1 MKPIVTY
8 FATVLLISGCI
19 TNPSTDNPPTQPDNT
34 LERQPVKTASMTC
47 GNSQTQVN
55 QARQAKNLP
64 QLKALL
70 PKVSSSCSEGYTD
83 SVKRELSEIAAAKA
97 KVKVQQG
104 QLEAAEKLLNEYTEV
119 NLWATQVL
127 RGDIAAKRKQWEL
140 AAGLYNQS
148 LDLIN
153 DPKITPQRPPRS
165 EIERVYRLANETQL
179 LVGTLITVRASGKPS
194 GTLRDDLGIE
204 IRERP
209 IPVQFDSNKA
219 VLNPNGKESAE
230 KLVKYLEHTKPRRV
244 TLIGHTDHHGK
255 VDYNCDLSKK
265 RASALKKHLVDAG
278 IRFPIKI
285 IGKGENAPFEL
296 YDSSAYTQEE
306 IDQINR
312 RAEFAIDR
320 DVSYDG
326 ACS

>member
-55 QARQAKNLP
+55 QARQAKNLR

-83 SVKRELSEIAAAKA
+83 TVKRELSEIAAAKA

-104 QLEAAEKLLNEYTEV
+104 QLEEGEKLLKEYAEL
-119 NLWATQVL
+119 NIWATQVL
-127 RGDIAAKRKQWEL
+127 RGDIRAKRKQWEL
-140 AAGLYNQS
+140 AAGFYNQS
-148 LDLIN
+148 LDLLN
-153 DPKITPQRPPRS
+153 DPKITPQRPSRS

-179 LVGTLITVRASGKPS
+179 LLGKLLTVRGSGKASGS
-194 GTLRDDLGIE
+194 LRDDLGIE

-209 IPVQFDSNKA
+209 IPVQFKFNQTE
-219 VLNPNGKESAE
+219 LTTNGEESAIL
-230 KLVKYLEHTKPRRV
+230 LVKYLEDAKPRRV
-244 TLIGHTDHHGK
+244 TLIGHTDHHGE
-255 VDYNCDLSKK
+255 VDYNCDLSKR
-265 RASALKKHLVDAG
+265 RALALKKHLVDAG
-278 IRFPIKI
+278 IRAPIKI
-285 IGKGENAPFEL
+285 IAKGENRPLEL
-296 YDSSAYTQEE
+296 YDPSAYTQKQIE
-306 IDQINR
+306 QINR

-320 DVSYDG
+320 EVSYDG